1 MITSWYEQVV
11 LPNVDNA
18 HKIFIVLNAL
28 RETVLEL
35 FIVLNNVRM
44 CVVKGILDQIQK
56 NKLVF
61 IETPDAYETGSI
73 LALYQK
79 VSVN

>member
-1 MITSWYEQVV
+1 M
-11 LPNVDNA
+11 
-18 HKIFIVLNAL
+18 
-28 RETVLEL
+28 
-35 FIVLNNVRM
+35 
-44 CVVKGILDQIQK
+44 DQIQK

-79 VSVN
+79 VRTLYDV